1 MARNVLD
8 GTGWLVEQR
17 DGNLAK
23 AYAHTSVIDSEFR
36 PIIMTANTVEI
47 PRIEDMDVEFI
58 PKGGAYPEDQSSA
71 DTMKISAAKIGGA
84 LRIAEEDV
92 DDDKL
97 ANYLDEKKTSAG
109 SSFAKK
115 VDNAGLGV
123 TAAQSGVTVPFTSLY
138 RTLTTADAT
147 TGYAAND
154 NYRGGALP
162 DSEAVYD
169 MISELLEVVETSDY
183 FDESGAVAIAHP
195 SFRRI
200 FRDAK
205 DLQGRPLFLSDY
217 VGDRKVER
225 ILDLPIRWSNGAK
238 TSAAPMTKVTGAG
251 GAKGAQGNPLFAIV
265 QKQLAVVGR
274 RKALESVVIPGRDGL
289 SALTD
294 EDILKVRARI
304 AVGYTVP
311 EAHAIFELT
320 SA

>member
-1 MARNVLD
+1 MARNNLD

-17 DGNLAK
+17 DSTLAK

-36 PIIMTANTVEI
+36 PINMTANTVEI

-58 PKGGAYPEDQSSA
+58 AKGAAYPEDQSSA
-71 DTMKISAAKIGGA
+71 DTVKISAVKIGGA

-92 DDDKL
+92 EDAKL
-97 ANYLDEKKTSAG
+97 ADYVDEKKTSAG

-138 RTLTTADAT
+138 RTLTTADTT
-147 TGYAAND
+147 TGYTANE
-154 NYRGGALP
+154 NYRGGT
-162 DSEAVYD
+162 EFGYD
-169 MISELLEVVETSDY
+169 ELSELLEVVESSDY
-183 FDESGAVAIAHP
+183 YDETGAVIIAHP

-200 FRDAK
+200 LRDAK
-205 DLQGRPLFLSDY
+205 DTQGRPIFLSDY
-217 VGDRKVER
+217 VNGNQVDR
-225 ILDLPIRWSNGAK
+225 LLNLPIRYTNGAK
-238 TSAAPMTKVTGAG
+238 TSALPATKVTGAG
-251 GAKGAQGNPLFAIV
+251 GAKGVAGNPLFAIV

-274 RKALESVVIPGRDGL
+274 RKSLESVVIPGRDGT

-311 EAHAIFELT
+311 QAHALFELT
-320 SA
+320 KGA